1 MFSLGKVRLKDVK
14 KMCGVSDKEVS
25 IIRNSAEPYKIG
37 AYAYTR
43 GDKIYVAPGCDETIP
58 HEISHYKQQKQSG
71 HQNTTDIIN
80 GQAVNDD
87 IKLEASAERC
97 KPIIPKVMLNNIV
110 DSDADMGQ
118 NKNIPAQRVK
128 INLNVDNDPFVY
140 TSYKYKPIKESEA
153 IKTNTALKSNENEI
167 FHSYEKTFQFK
178 GFINKDTNYSYK
190 KDGQIIKKC
199 RAYDRDEIEGISG
212 KKETIDE
219 DEGFRRYF
227 SWGKY
232 LLNVALPKTKLKRDE
247 NIVFMGHGNCYNKGD
262 KFASYMEGYDAGM
275 LAKLA
280 AKVKKPWLWRG
291 KIILFGCST
300 SNLAERVS
308 KKYTAMT
315 GKSVVVI
322 GSNAP
327 IHLSTHNGES
337 YAMSLAECQEAGR
350 DIYSNDYAPP
360 GIRKHSFRDR
370 INVKKSY
377 KLYMGIDR
385 ARSNFINAMQ
395 YFNESEDYLDYF
407 NIGDYYIKDR
417 EIKDKYLPYS
427 VASIDKLCDIR
438 EQMKKFKYDEEL
450 ISMLSSLLS
459 EQVFI
464 NNTINNYDR
473 IRALAEINKE
483 NSIIK
488 CKKKYDILDNSI
500 NKLCMIKLDITDKRQ
515 FSAYQYNKWDRKVE
529 KNQTI
534 PWYKRIFGR
543 RPTV

>member
-1 MFSLGKVRLKDVK
+1 MFSLDKVRLKDVK
-14 KMCGVSDKEVS
+14 KMCGVSDSEVS

-43 GDKIYVAPGCDETIP
+43 GKNIYVAPGCDETIP
-58 HEISHYKQQKQSG
+58 HEINHYKQQKQFG
-71 HQNTTDIIN
+71 HQTTTDIIN
-80 GQAVNDD
+80 GQAVNND
-87 IKLEASAERC
+87 IRLEANAERH
-97 KPIIPKVMLNNIV
+97 KTVIPKVMLNNIV

-128 INLNVDNDPFVY
+128 INLNVDNSPVIY
-140 TSYKYKPIKESEA
+140 TDYKYKPINEIEA
-153 IKTNTALKSNENEI
+153 IKTNTALKSNENDI
-167 FHSYEKTFQFK
+167 FRSYEKTFQFK

-199 RAYDRDEIEGISG
+199 RAYDQDEIEGICG
-212 KKETIDE
+212 DKESIDK
-219 DEGFRRYF
+219 DENFKRRF

-247 NIVFMGHGNCYNKGD
+247 NIVFIGHGNYYNKGD
-262 KFASYMEGYDAGM
+262 KFASYMEGYDENV
-275 LAKLA
+275 LAEFA
-280 AKVKKPWLWRG
+280 AKVKKPWFWQG

-300 SNLAERVS
+300 SSLAERVS

-360 GIRKHSFRDR
+360 GKEYRFRDT
-370 INVKKSY
+370 VDVEQAY
-377 KLYMGIDR
+377 KLYMTIKSAFSDFVD
-385 ARSNFINAMQ
+385 AIQ
-395 YFNESEDYLDYF
+395 YFIEPEDYMDCS
-407 NIGDYYIKDR
+407 NMSDYYIKDR

-427 VASIDKLCDIR
+427 VASIDKLYNIR

-464 NNTINNYDR
+464 NNTINTYDR
-473 IRALAEINKE
+473 IMASVEINKR
-483 NSIIK
+483 NSIIE
-488 CKKKYDILDNSI
+488 CQERYNILSKNMR
-500 NKLCMIKLDITDKRQ
+500 KLYMVKLDITDKRQ

-529 KNQTI
+529 KNRTI